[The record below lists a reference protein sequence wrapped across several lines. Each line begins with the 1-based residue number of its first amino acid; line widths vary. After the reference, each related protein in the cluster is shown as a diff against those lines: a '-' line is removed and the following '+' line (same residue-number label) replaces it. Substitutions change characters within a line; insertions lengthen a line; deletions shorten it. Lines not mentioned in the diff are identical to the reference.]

1 MILQMSTEND
11 MSTSE
16 LELEGVPASSGSAI
30 GKAIIYQ
37 KKDYDIKS
45 STISKNE
52 VLDHINEFKKARIQ
66 AESELESLKQEAN
79 SPESADIIEAQMEMV
94 NDPEL
99 ADHVEKLIKEEL
111 YSADFAIQ
119 KAFEDY
125 INLMENSVNQKA
137 RERTIDITDIRDRL
151 LEFVNNEADSHG
163 IEAGCIIIT
172 DELSPREVISLT
184 NYDISGIVMDR
195 GGFTSHAAIIA
206 RSLGIP
212 AIVGTKKALDSIGS
226 EAMVAINGDNGTIF
240 VNPSERTLER
250 FNLTLE
256 ENRRQREKLNEAI
269 HRNSETTDGQAF
281 ILRANIEF
289 PEELE
294 RVREVKASGI
304 GLLRTESIYLEKEHF
319 EDREK
324 QEEFY
329 SSILEGTGS
338 EPVIIRLFDAGGD
351 KILDEK
357 QREQNPF
364 LGWRGIRMLLDNK
377 QILKEQLHAILSVAG
392 VYPGRVKILVPMITL
407 VDEFIQVKEEIE
419 KVQKDLQD
427 EGKRTD
433 EDVPVGIMVEVPS
446 VALKID
452 KFAEMV
458 DFLSIG
464 TNDLTQYVL
473 AVDRGNELIAD
484 IYDQRHPAVWELIH
498 KVAKSAKNH
507 QKEVAVCGELASDP
521 VAAACMLGM
530 GINDLSMSPGKIA
543 KVKDTLTRNSFTE
556 MKALAEKVL
565 DCSRTEEVNRLFENW
580 TKQ

>member
-1 MILQMSTEND
+1 

-16 LELEGVPASSGSAI
+16 LELEGVPASQGSAI

-37 KKDYDIKS
+37 KKEYDIQS

-52 VLDHINEFKKARIQ
+52 VLDHINEFKKARIK
-66 AESELESLKQEAN
+66 AESELESLQQEAS
-79 SPESADIIEAQMEMV
+79 SPESSEIIKAQMEMV

-125 INLMENSVNQKA
+125 INLMENSMNQKA
-137 RERTIDITDIRDRL
+137 RERSIDITDIRDRL
-151 LEFVNNEADSHG
+151 LEFMNNEDDSHG
-163 IEAGCIIIT
+163 FEAGCIVVT
-172 DELSPREVISLT
+172 DELSPREVIRLT
-184 NYDISGIVMDR
+184 NCDISGIVMDR

-226 EAMVAINGDNGTIF
+226 DEIIAINGDNGTIF

-250 FNLTLE
+250 FNRTIE

-294 RVREVKASGI
+294 RVREVKAAGI

-329 SSILEGTGS
+329 SSVLEGTGS
-338 EPVIIRLFDAGGD
+338 ESVVIRLFDAGGD
-351 KILDEK
+351 KIFDEK
-357 QREQNPF
+357 QKEQNPF

-377 QILKEQLHAILSVAG
+377 QMLREQLHAVLSVAG
-392 VYPGRVKILVPMITL
+392 AYPGRIKILVPMITL

-419 KVQKDLQD
+419 KVQENLKE
-427 EGKRTD
+427 EGKKTD

-484 IYDQRHPAVWELIH
+484 IYNQRHPAVWELIH
-498 KVAKSAKNH
+498 KVAKSAENH

-521 VAAACMLGM
+521 VAAACMVGM
-530 GINDLSMSPGKIA
+530 GINDLSMSPSKIA
-543 KVKDTLTRNSFTE
+543 KVKDTLTSNSFTE
-556 MKALAEKVL
+556 METLAEKVL
-565 DCSRTEEVNRLFENW
+565 DCSRTEEVNKLFENW

>member
-1 MILQMSTEND
+1 MSTEND

-16 LELEGVPASSGSAI
+16 LELEGVPASPGSVI

-37 KKDYDIKS
+37 KTEFDIQS

-52 VLDHINEFKKARIQ
+52 VLDHINEFKKARIK
-66 AESELESLKQEAN
+66 AESELESLQQEAS
-79 SPESADIIEAQMEMV
+79 SPESSEIIRAQMEMV

-99 ADHVEKLIKEEL
+99 ADHVEKLIKDEL

-119 KAFEDY
+119 KAFENY
-125 INLMENSVNQKA
+125 INLMENSMNQKA

-151 LEFVNNEADSHG
+151 LEFVNNEDDSPG
-163 IEAGCIIIT
+163 IEAGCIVIT

-212 AIVGTKKALDSIGS
+212 AIVGAKKALDSIAS
-226 EAMVAINGDNGTIF
+226 EEMVAINGDNGTII
-240 VNPSERTLER
+240 VNPSENTLER
-250 FNLTLE
+250 FNRTIE
-256 ENRRQREKLNEAI
+256 ENHRKREKLNEAI
-269 HRNSETTDGQAF
+269 HRNSETTDGHAF

-294 RVREVKASGI
+294 RVREVKAAGI
-304 GLLRTESIYLEKEHF
+304 GLLRTESVYLEKKHF

-324 QEEFY
+324 QEGFY
-329 SSILEGTGS
+329 NSILGGTGS

-351 KILDEK
+351 KIFDEK
-357 QREQNPF
+357 QKEQNPF

-377 QILKEQLHAILSVAG
+377 QMLREQLHAILSVAG
-392 VYPGRVKILVPMITL
+392 AYPGRVKILVPMITL
-407 VDEFIQVKEEIE
+407 VDEFVQVKEEIK
-419 KVQKDLQD
+419 KVQENLKE
-427 EGKRTD
+427 EGKKTD
-433 EDVPVGIMVEVPS
+433 EDISVGIMVEVPS

-484 IYDQRHPAVWELIH
+484 IYDQRHPAVWELIQL
-498 KVAKSAKNH
+498 VTKSAANH

-521 VAAACMLGM
+521 VAAACMVGM

-543 KVKDTLTRNSFTE
+543 KVKDTLTSNSFTE
-556 MKALAEKVL
+556 MKSLAEKVL
-565 DCSRTEEVNRLFENW
+565 DCSRTEEVNKLFENW